1 MDLAAGWSAEG
12 KCFFCLLHSSR
23 PVNWC
28 RAGVSENKKWTHFW
42 KEGWFDWPR
51 YDLARLPLVSILE
64 ILRETRWLFPG
75 SSGYISDIGIEYFK
89 NTYSLRAQNEADET
103 GSPVRGSTCLRSHF
117 RWISK
122 ITNNNAYFCFGSS
135 KLVARHAENFSA
147 HNGFTMALYCF
158 KDLGF
163 IIISDFLNR
172 SVLYSVCLGV
182 TCVLFY
188 DSRGISLVCRFSLW
202 PSWRMMGPFHARMLL
217 PAVLW
222 NTMRPIFNLFHK
234 VRHFLDMANVGNC
247 LVRNC
252 LHDVILLRIY
262 LYPSVRG
269 LLASYGSTFG
279 FTKPVYGSLLKSAE
293 QVFGVWKLSSH
304 NNEHHCERPRSID
317 RLSTNVTWE
326 RHDKSCWLSL
336 DAPPQPHGEP
346 LWVSRL
352 QHHNEAI
359 AIGTLNCPRI
369 VRKCQ
374 GMKDTESKRTDAA
387 EDNDYI

>member
-1 MDLAAGWSAEG
+1 MRLTKQD
-12 KCFFCLLHSSR
+12 
-23 PVNWC
+23 
-28 RAGVSENKKWTHFW
+28 
-42 KEGWFDWPR
+42 PR
-51 YDLARLPLVSILE
+51 
-64 ILRETRWLFPG
+64 
-75 SSGYISDIGIEYFK
+75 
-89 NTYSLRAQNEADET
+89 
-103 GSPVRGSTCLRSHF
+103 STCLRSHF

-158 KDLGF
+158 KDLEF

-222 NTMRPIFNLFHK
+222 NTMRPIFDLFHK
-234 VRHFLDMANVGNC
+234 VRHFLDVANVGNC

-252 LHDVILLRIY
+252 LHDVILPRIY

-293 QVFGVWKLSSH
+293 QVFGVWKAYLLSITNIIVNDLVRLTDYLLMWHESIMTNHADCPWMLPH
-304 NNEHHCERPRSID
+304 NRMVNHSGSLGYNITMKRLRSER
-317 RLSTNVTWE
+317 W
-326 RHDKSCWLSL
+326 
-336 DAPPQPHGEP
+336 
-346 LWVSRL
+346 
-352 QHHNEAI
+352 
-359 AIGTLNCPRI
+359 I

-374 GMKDTESKRTDAA
+374 GMKDTVRAKELMPPKIMTIFRAG
-387 EDNDYI
+387 

>member
-1 MDLAAGWSAEG
+1 MRLTKQD
-12 KCFFCLLHSSR
+12 
-23 PVNWC
+23 
-28 RAGVSENKKWTHFW
+28 
-42 KEGWFDWPR
+42 PR
-51 YDLARLPLVSILE
+51 
-64 ILRETRWLFPG
+64 
-75 SSGYISDIGIEYFK
+75 
-89 NTYSLRAQNEADET
+89 
-103 GSPVRGSTCLRSHF
+103 STCLRSHF

-158 KDLGF
+158 KDLEF

-352 QHHNEAI
+352 QHHNTMKRLRSE
-359 AIGTLNCPRI
+359 RWI
-369 VRKCQ
+369 VRELSENVKVW
-374 GMKDTESKRTDAA
+374 RTLRAKELMPPKVMTIFRA
-387 EDNDYI
+387 G